1 MWMEK
6 ELNKVEWR
14 ILEELSKEPASTIWK
29 LTNMLG
35 IPHAEVSDALE
46 ELSKRGLVMVTPR
59 GWELTVEAEAVLEKQ
74 REEAEAAIRHS
85 KHVVKV
91 PLPSDV
97 ERAKVVVKP
106 FKKSSEEGEQ
116 KSGEAG

>member
-1 MWMEK
+1 MER

-14 ILEELSKEPASTIWK
+14 ILEELNKEPASTIWK

-46 ELSKRGLVMVTPR
+46 ELSKKGLVMVTPR
-59 GWELTVEAEAVLEKQ
+59 GWELTVEAQAVLEKQ
-74 REEAEAAIRHS
+74 REEAEVPIRHS
-85 KHVVKV
+85 KQVVKV

-97 ERAKVVVKP
+97 ERAKLIIKP
-106 FKKSSEEGEQ
+106 LKKSPKKGELKSEEQ
-116 KSGEAG
+116 EAE